1 VERKDVADWNK
12 HFLVMEIDGTRPERI
27 SKEEFVRCSQG
38 ECDNFKPASRGCEDL
53 EQIKK
58 DNQ

>member
-1 VERKDVADWNK
+1 
-12 HFLVMEIDGTRPERI
+12 MEIDGTRPERI

-38 ECDNFKPASRGCEDL
+38 ECDKFKPASRGCEDL